1 MNVQKEYKRGGFFG
15 NSQDRFSDMEGAG
28 KGINMTNKGF
38 LGGKGSALRK
48 EKRYLKK
55 LERKGMLNDYG
66 PQSMDRL
73 NYLKK
78 VQKDRFKKIAGGA
91 ALAAGAV
98 LGGPAALAAIK
109 AKGAAAAGA
118 KAAGAGAKKGGFK
131 ALLDLFGKAK
141 KARKA
146 QQALGESGFFR
157 GMGET
162 PGSDVYGAPGMDI
175 DSMELGEI
183 DEFGNEEEEGF
194 EMGGKIDEF
203 DGPYGKGGFRIL
215 KQAAGMGFGR
225 KGVENMAEGI
235 QSKGPVLRDMDRQ
248 ERMDMLK
255 DSMPGSLLSS
265 MRVMKQGGLVGG
277 QKRLDKNNDGRLSR
291 EDFELLRAMFG
302 AKLPR

>member
-1 MNVQKEYKRGGFFG
+1 MSF
-15 NSQDRFSDMEGAG
+15 
-28 KGINMTNKGF
+28 KGF

-55 LERKGMLNDYG
+55 LDRQGKLNEYG

-73 NYLKK
+73 DYLKN
-78 VQKDRFKKIAGGA
+78 VQKDRAKKGIAAG

-109 AKGAAAAGA
+109 SQGAAAAGA
-118 KAAGAGAKKGGFK
+118 KAAGAGAKKGGLK

-141 KARKA
+141 KARNA
-146 QQALGESGFFR
+146 QQALGESGFFK

-175 DSMELGEI
+175 DNMELGEI
-183 DEFGNEEEEGF
+183 DEFGNDEEEFDYGGP
-194 EMGGKIDEF
+194 GGK
-203 DGPYGKGGFRIL
+203 YGMRIL
-215 KQAAGMGFGR
+215 K
-225 KGVENMAEGI
+225 E
-235 QSKGPVLRDMDRQ
+235 
-248 ERMDMLK
+248 
-255 DSMPGSLLSS
+255 
-265 MRVMKQGGLVGG
+265 GGLVGG